1 MLGLARATFE
11 NDRDARRI
19 VTACWPDDRK
29 ARQLVTRAASA
40 PAMTTVAGWAQ
51 ELAITRVEALLAT
64 FGPASCGAALLQK
77 GTVLEFAGANKI
89 SIPGISTAAA
99 SFTSFVSQASPIPVR
114 QFTTGAGVTLDPRK
128 LATIFVL
135 TFEMVSSSNAEQLVR
150 LVMAECLS
158 AALDAALFSN
168 TAGDTTRPPG
178 LLYGVTPIT
187 AATGGGSAAMLTD
200 ISKLVGAVSA
210 TCGMDIAFVTDPGT
224 AVKVALAAAPGFD
237 LLGLPVLASNA
248 VTVGTVIC
256 IGLPAL
262 VSAFDPAPRIDASR
276 DVEAP
281 VAMDTIPPSDGSI
294 GSVVLKSS
302 YQIDAVSVRYI
313 ADVAWGVRT
322 TSAIAVVNGITW

>member
-1 MLGLARATFE
+1 
-11 NDRDARRI
+11 
-19 VTACWPDDRK
+19 
-29 ARQLVTRAASA
+29 
-40 PAMTTVAGWAQ
+40 
-51 ELAITRVEALLAT
+51 
-64 FGPASCGAALLQK
+64 
-77 GTVLEFAGANKI
+77 
-89 SIPGISTAAA
+89 
-99 SFTSFVSQASPIPVR
+99 
-114 QFTTGAGVTLDPRK
+114 
-128 LATIFVL
+128 
-135 TFEMVSSSNAEQLVR
+135 
-150 LVMAECLS
+150 
-158 AALDAALFSN
+158 
-168 TAGDTTRPPG
+168 
-178 LLYGVTPIT
+178 
-187 AATGGGSAAMLTD
+187 
-200 ISKLVGAVSA
+200 
-210 TCGMDIAFVTDPGT
+210 MDIAFVTDPGT